1 MGRLLLLCMILLAGC
16 QQSKS
21 VRIETDI
28 PSLVKNAL
36 DTNFVFH
43 GDTLYHHEKK
53 YSGFLI
59 KTYVNGDTASY
70 GGYLNGLKEGEH
82 KAWYPGKQ
90 LMETRWYIQ
99 DMKTGAHKGFWEDGK
114 PRFEYVFENG
124 EHQGSA
130 KEWYQNGKPYREFH
144 YDKGY
149 EEGSQRM
156 WWENGVIRANY
167 VVKHGRRFG
176 LIGLKLCANPV
187 KSKKP

>member
-1 MGRLLLLCMILLAGC
+1 
-16 QQSKS
+16 
-21 VRIETDI
+21 
-28 PSLVKNAL
+28 
-36 DTNFVFH
+36 
-43 GDTLYHHEKK
+43 
-53 YSGFLI
+53 
-59 KTYVNGDTASY
+59 
-70 GGYLNGLKEGEH
+70 
-82 KAWYPGKQ
+82 
-90 LMETRWYIQ
+90 METRSYIQ
-99 DMKTGAHKGFWEDGK
+99 EMKTGVHRGFWEDGK

-149 EEGSQRM
+149 EEGSQKM

-187 KSKKP
+187 NSKKS